1 MSRELKK
8 EIGNHLILS
17 LVIFVLAEFFWLVSG
32 NFSIL
37 NAVIFLLGLVLGT
50 FILDVDHLVYWYF
63 LKPSLEESKKAR
75 EFVSQKQ
82 YKQALFLLA
91 ENHRTHTSLVFHH
104 FIFQAVLLI
113 VSFFI
118 ISSTTSIFGKGLV
131 LAMSAHLLL
140 DQFVDLKT
148 SPDHLKN
155 WLFARSPFSNLPLPH
170 SWLRG
175 YLVFYSFA
183 FLTIFYFFLI

>member
-8 EIGNHLILS
+8 EIGDHLISS
-17 LVIFVLAEFFWLVSG
+17 LVIFIFAEAVWLISG
-32 NFSIL
+32 NFSVL
-37 NAVIFLLGLVLGT
+37 SAVFFLLGLVLGT

-75 EFVSQKQ
+75 ELISQKQ
-82 YKQALFLLA
+82 YKQALSLLA
-91 ENHRTHTSLVFHH
+91 ENHKAHTSLVFHH
-104 FIFQAVLLI
+104 FVFQAVLLI

-140 DQFVDLKT
+140 DQFLDLRT
-148 SPDHLKN
+148 NPDHLKN
-155 WLFARSPFSNLPLPH
+155 WLFARSPFSSLPLPH
-170 SWLRG
+170 SWLKG
-175 YLVFYSFA
+175 YFAFYCFA
-183 FLTIFYFFLI
+183 FLLLVYFFLA